1 MLQGLAGRLFWSN
14 RSDVQSLYSVRL
26 RVIVVSWGL
35 MMGIMSRDMLT
46 CTVFEEFMTQFT
58 PLSAA
63 KERPSGSFFQKQLGA
78 GIYLPGEVASS
89 TSGD

>member
-26 RVIVVSWGL
+26 RVIV
-35 MMGIMSRDMLT
+35 
-46 CTVFEEFMTQFT
+46 FT

>member
-1 MLQGLAGRLFWSN
+1 
-14 RSDVQSLYSVRL
+14 
-26 RVIVVSWGL
+26 

-46 CTVFEEFMTQFT
+46 CTVFEEFMTQFA

-63 KERPSGSFFQKQLGA
+63 KERHLQAVFPEA
-78 GIYLPGEVASS
+78 IRYRDLPGEVASS